1 MAFKISELKF
11 PQWPVNQNF
20 IFDMTANWID
30 KTFFGS
36 KYSPTPEKTMIIAL
50 CTNIFGLHRVYAGRK
65 ISAVVGWFFL
75 FLSLIAREY
84 VFMLLFWLAVDM
96 VRICLCNYGRV
107 KSKQGFNL
115 HELKKLLF
123 RKAGRG
129 GMAISGSVSVL
140 ALALLLAFAPKAE
153 SKPRDL
159 TVSRSD
165 LYVSQTDAAY
175 SDLQELEAQIESKS
189 SLMEEMNLYDQN
201 REKNQAQIESLKK
214 EIADLMADKQSLQ
227 SELQELKSEIESQKK
242 LLEKMQKQT
251 DELIKAQQSTTTK
264 ATTTQKSTTT
274 TAKKA
279 ITTTKK
285 PTTKKST
292 TTTKKTTTTTKK
304 PTTTTKKTTTKKVK
318 NKSTTAYDS
327 ENSHDYD
334 TLQMIFLKL
343 NFNTTESDIE
353 KYIKAYQVEYT
364 KEEYNGYNSF
374 KLAYNSNV
382 ALQSYAD
389 EGDHLDITFSQK
401 DGSFM
406 YADYFKLD
414 TFKVALLYNHGTYW
428 EFRFEP
434 NNKYSGYYYYLPGE
448 TPNKN
453 CIVIEYENGRR
464 RQTHYHACDDAETAL
479 QKCLEK

>member
-11 PQWPVNQNF
+11 PQWAVNRNF
-20 IFDMTANWID
+20 LFDMTANWID

-304 PTTTTKKTTTKKVK
+304 TTTTTTVK
-318 NKSTTAYDS
+318 NHTNILMNLPIREGPVMNGFKTKRIGTYGYIKITKELMKGCSEQDYIEFITKRV
-327 ENSHDYD
+327 ENSGYNWFSIEFEDGTGILFPGCLIY
-334 TLQMIFLKL
+334 QGEYGKL
-343 NFNTTESDIE
+343 DEELGIQDIE
-353 KYIKAYQVEYT
+353 
-364 KEEYNGYNSF
+364 GY
-374 KLAYNSNV
+374 V
-382 ALQSYAD
+382 C
-389 EGDHLDITFSQK
+389 
-401 DGSFM
+401 
-406 YADYFKLD
+406 
-414 TFKVALLYNHGTYW
+414 YW
-428 EFRFEP
+428 EG
-434 NNKYSGYYYYLPGE
+434 KV
-448 TPNKN
+448 T
-453 CIVIEYENGRR
+453 YEN
-464 RQTHYHACDDAETAL
+464 Y
-479 QKCLEK
+479 